1 MNTQEIIDSAKRTLT
16 FEKNALEMMIT
27 RIDDTFTKV
36 AEKILNLQGRVIVTG
51 MGKPGHIGKKIAASL
66 ASTGTPA
73 FFVHPAEASH
83 GDLGMVTPKDLVLA
97 LSNSGESKELFDII
111 NYCKR
116 FGIPLVAVTSA
127 PDSTLGKAADFV
139 LQIPNKKEAPEA
151 CPFNMA
157 PTTSMIETLAMGDAL
172 TVALMNMRGFTKE
185 LYHDR
190 HPGGKLG
197 NVLVKVQDLMAK
209 DEALPLVSDTAT
221 MADALL
227 EMTKKTLGCVGIISS
242 DNKLLG
248 MITDGD
254 LRRHMSADLP
264 TKSVREVMHPN
275 PITISGDL
283 LGSEVVALMNSKKIT
298 NIFVVNEQN
307 QPIGLIHMHH
317 LLKAGVV

>member
-1 MNTQEIIDSAKRTLT
+1 MNTQEIMASAKKTLT
-16 FEKNALEMMIT
+16 AEKNALELMIE
-27 RIDDTFTKV
+27 RVDENFANI

-83 GDLGMVTPKDLVLA
+83 GDLGMITPKDIVLA
-97 LSNSGESKELFDII
+97 LSNSGESKELFDVI

-116 FGIPLVAVTSA
+116 FGVVLIAVTSV
-127 PDSTLGKAADFV
+127 PESTLGKAADYI
-139 LQIPNKKEAPEA
+139 LQIPNKTEAPEA
-151 CPFNMA
+151 CPFNLA

-209 DEALPLVSDTAT
+209 GDALPVVSDTAT
-221 MADALL
+221 MAEALL
-227 EMTKKTLGCVGIISS
+227 EMTKKTLGCVGVISS

-254 LRRHMSADLP
+254 LRRHMSGDLP
-264 TKSVREVMHPN
+264 TKSVKEVMNPN
-275 PITISGDL
+275 PITISGNI
-283 LGSEVVALMNSKKIT
+283 LGSEAVALMNTKKIT
-298 NIFVVNEQN
+298 NLFIVDNEN
-307 QPIGLIHMHH
+307 HPTGLIHMHH
-317 LLKAGVV
+317 LLAAGVV